1 MIEMPR
7 DLVNPLM
14 EQVKVG
20 DEWKTFHQMRQQKY
34 ERIVDETVYIARAS
48 EGAISTEW
56 VMEQPIFVRTKYVEA
71 LDKEMQERQKELNKK
86 K

>member
-1 MIEMPR
+1 MSR

-48 EGAISTEW
+48 EGAVSAEW
-56 VMEQPIFVRTKYVEA
+56 VMQQPIFVREKYVKQ
-71 LDKEMQERQKELNKK
+71 LDEEMKERQKKLNQKK
-86 K
+86 

>member
-48 EGAISTEW
+48 EGAVSAEW
-56 VMEQPIFVRTKYVEA
+56 VMQQPIFVREKYVKQ
-71 LDKEMQERQKELNKK
+71 LDEEMKERQKKLNQKK
-86 K
+86 

>member
-1 MIEMPR
+1 MPR

-48 EGAISTEW
+48 EGAVSADW
-56 VMEQPIFVRTKYVEA
+56 VMQQPIFVREKYVKQ
-71 LDKEMQERQKELNKK
+71 LDEEMKERQKKLNQKK
-86 K
+86 